1 MYYVQSTS
9 YQSKII
15 HGIFDMIMQ
24 YFTIK
29 QNHSDIEF
37 LVKLISNKLYS
48 KINFFIALFD

>member
-29 QNHSDIEF
+29 QNHSDMEF